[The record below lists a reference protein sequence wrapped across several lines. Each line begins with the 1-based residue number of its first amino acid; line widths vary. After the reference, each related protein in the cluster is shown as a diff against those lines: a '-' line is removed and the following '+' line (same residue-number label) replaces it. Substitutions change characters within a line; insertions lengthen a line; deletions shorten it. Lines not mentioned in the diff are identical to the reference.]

1 MKNSDESI
9 TCVNNNDKCIFGSIE
24 EPKYCESMNLNIYHE
39 ESQKRKLFVNLL
51 LKFSVP

>member
-1 MKNSDESI
+1 MKNSDESV
-9 TCVNNNDKCIFGSIE
+9 TCVNNNGKYIFGSIE

-39 ESQKRKLFVNLL
+39 EIQKRKFFVNLL